1 MVGLVVWGRRAG
13 SPEEG
18 GTVDR
23 EQVRAAFE
31 EPEEFTT
38 SPLYRC
44 LSRTVAATGQLLDL
58 ACQGRPGQ
66 YPTFL
71 FYGAV
76 HLLLF
81 AGIDHPLARSY
92 PSIAGERTLPPE
104 RAGPALVSFGREHAA
119 ELADTIRTRLVQTN
133 QVQRAIGL
141 RLGLSVIAGE
151 LPGPVHVIEAGASAG
166 LNLRFDRYG
175 YRLNGRQFGDP
186 AAPVQLPA
194 ECHGQE
200 PQPDLDRQPA
210 IASVL
215 GIDLHPV
222 DATDP
227 GERAWLQALVWP
239 ENHRQRALLTTALEL
254 AAADPPPILAGDVVD
269 VLPGIAGTLPAGQ
282 PRVVFHS
289 ATRLHVPASR
299 LAAFDAAIERAGDTG
314 PMWWLSIEDAPDAQ
328 SRPRTARRG
337 PALQLRRPGAA
348 VAETIAIVDGHL
360 AWIEMCG

>member
-1 MVGLVVWGRRAG
+1 M
-13 SPEEG
+13 
-18 GTVDR
+18 DR

-31 EPEEFTT
+31 DPKEFTT

-71 FYGAV
+71 FFGAV
-76 HLLLF
+76 HLLLL
-81 AGIDHPLARSY
+81 AGTDHPLARFY
-92 PSIAGERTLPPE
+92 PSIAGEGALPPE
-104 RAGPALVSFGREHAA
+104 GAGPALVSFGRERTA
-119 ELADTIRTRLVQTN
+119 ELAATIRTRLVQTN

-141 RLGLSVIAGE
+141 RLGLSVIADE
-151 LPGPVHVIEAGASAG
+151 LPGPVHVIEVGTSAG

-186 AAPVQLPA
+186 ASPLQLAA

-200 PQPDLDRQPA
+200 PEPDLDRQPS

-215 GIDLHPV
+215 GVDLHPV
-222 DATDP
+222 DAADP
-227 GERAWLQALVWP
+227 GDRAWLQALVWP
-239 ENHRQRALLTTALEL
+239 ENHLQRALLTTGLEL
-254 AAADPPPILAGDVVD
+254 AAADPPPILAGDVID

-289 ATRLHVPASR
+289 ATRMHVPASR
-299 LAAFDAAIERAGDTG
+299 LAAFDTAIERAGDSG
-314 PMWWLSIEDAPDAQ
+314 PLWRLSIEDAPEAQ
-328 SRPRTARRG
+328 SRPPTARQG
-337 PALQLRRPGAA
+337 PALQLRRPSAPA
-348 VAETIAIVDGHL
+348 AETIAIVDGHL
-360 AWIEMCG
+360 AWIEMCPPHQQAGSAYRQR

>member
-1 MVGLVVWGRRAG
+1 
-13 SPEEG
+13 
-18 GTVDR
+18 VDR

-31 EPEEFTT
+31 NPKEFTT

-44 LSRTVAATGQLLDL
+44 LGPTVAVTGQLLDL
-58 ACQGRPGQ
+58 ACLGQPGQ

-71 FYGAV
+71 FFGAV
-76 HLLLF
+76 HLLLL
-81 AGIDHPLARSY
+81 AGTDHPLARFY
-92 PSIAGERTLPPE
+92 PSIVGERALPPE
-104 RAGPALVSFGREHAA
+104 GAGPALVSFGREHAA
-119 ELADTIRTRLVQTN
+119 ELAETIRTRLVQTN

-151 LPGPVHVIEAGASAG
+151 VPGPVHVIEAGTSAG
-166 LNLRFDRYG
+166 LNLRFGRYG
-175 YRLNGRQFGDP
+175 YRLNGRRFGDP
-186 AAPVQLPA
+186 ASPVQLA
-194 ECHGQE
+194 AGCHGQQPE
-200 PQPDLDRQPA
+200 PDLDRQPA
-210 IASVL
+210 IAGVL

-227 GERAWLQALVWP
+227 GARAWLQALVWP

-254 AAADPPPILAGDVVD
+254 AAADPPPILAGDVID
-269 VLPGIAGTLPAGQ
+269 VLPGIAGTLAAGE

-289 ATRLHVPASR
+289 ATRMHVPAGR

-314 PMWWLSIEDAPDAQ
+314 PLWRLSIEDAPEAQ
-328 SRPRTARRG
+328 SRPRTARQG

-360 AWIEMCG
+360 AWIDMCPPRQQPANP